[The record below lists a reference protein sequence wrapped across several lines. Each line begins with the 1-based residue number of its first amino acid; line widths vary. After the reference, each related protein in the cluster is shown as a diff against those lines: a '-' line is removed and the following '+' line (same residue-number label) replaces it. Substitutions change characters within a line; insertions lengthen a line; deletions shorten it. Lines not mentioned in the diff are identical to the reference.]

1 MAEDFE
7 RLARTAEQLAAE
19 RAAALDNGMTDPAP
33 TDVAE
38 AQEAEAPTLAD
49 DEKLAVLNT
58 CVTKHPLNREI
69 FYKTLR
75 YCAEERPL
83 RDVEEQI
90 ATFPEF
96 PRATMNQYYLVKSLV
111 ESYGLELVER
121 TADGERV
128 TPAMKQGKT
137 EDEIDDLVF
146 SFNYRIT
153 PIGERLVAEHAPG
166 ARLESLLERE
176 PARRGA
182 YLQLL
187 DYIAQEPRTY
197 PQIEDLLKGNPALQA
212 TIDGHLETVQP
223 SVLLD
228 KLERAGVLVWNN
240 DWQITEEGHRYLVG
254 TND

>member
-7 RLARTAEQLAAE
+7 RLTHVAGQLAAE
-19 RAAALDNGMTDPAP
+19 RAAALDNGMMDPASA
-33 TDVAE
+33 DAAE
-38 AQEAEAPTLAD
+38 RQEAEAPALTD
-49 DEKLAVLNT
+49 DEKIAMLNA

-75 YCAEERPL
+75 YCTEERSL
-83 RDVEEQI
+83 RDMEEQI

-111 ESYGLELVER
+111 EAHGLELVER
-121 TADGERV
+121 TEGGERV

-146 SFNYRIT
+146 SLNYRIS
-153 PIGERLVAEHAPG
+153 PIGERLVAEHTPG
-166 ARLESLLERE
+166 ARLESLLKRE
-176 PARRGA
+176 PERRDA

-187 DYIAQEPRTY
+187 DYIAQEARTY
-197 PQIEDLLKGNPALQA
+197 PQVESLLKGSPALQ
-212 TIDGHLETVQP
+212 TIIDGHLETVQS